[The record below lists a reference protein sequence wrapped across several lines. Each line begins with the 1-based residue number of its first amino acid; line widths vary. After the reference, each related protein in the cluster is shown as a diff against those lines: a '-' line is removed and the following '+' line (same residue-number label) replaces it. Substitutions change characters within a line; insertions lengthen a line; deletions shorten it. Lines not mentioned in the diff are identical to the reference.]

1 MMRLFPLRVGGLN
14 VEFCNVCVEEFELV
28 SIKGVEL
35 EVEQGYSFSIEL
47 NCVCYKRIAGAV
59 FIHRRRSLTTPFVS
73 VPKPKDAGVLTIHN
87 VEKVFVS
94 QLGRMPGLR
103 ITAGAEG
110 GFDVNLM
117 ASNKRVL
124 AARGVGSHSCF
135 STRLVPKVDCVQG
148 LMSLGIKR
156 NHVLDVAFGRELLA
170 YLKGRWWKLEWQ
182 RGAPNLSGIKYG
194 RRRRSRPSPVFKR
207 IKPDRKLM
215 TASPAVGPN
224 GKVVLPT
231 GSEFKYCCSNQF
243 GVVAV
248 TAYSEEAKAV
258 LASSCA
264 AVPNW
269 LSRFDFMSIDF
280 AGAGREAFNG
290 LVGQSYGPEFDC
302 LTKRDLILLWKLVAG
317 CNVKALARDS
327 SLRVVKGCGDVILDL
342 IGFELRNV
350 SKLKFSAVCAFETAL
365 ASAFRKPQAAINSLF
380 ASSELCQFAEQ
391 LNSLTELSHTL
402 RLSYMGEGGVTSRT
416 ATEGLRD
423 VKRWQLGKV
432 CPIDSPEGQNIGLV
446 LAYAMYSS
454 VSLSGLIRT
463 AFCKVLNGKTSDQVW
478 CLSCFGERSF
488 SVAALDSSLVRPRV
502 LATTRGKVLR
512 IRLNKVE
519 LRYAS
524 PAQLFSPA
532 VNLIPFLGHSD
543 ATRALMAANM
553 LKQAIPLVAPM
564 APIVGTG
571 LERDVM
577 KCCGHNLVAETN
589 SVVVYADAS
598 KVVTYQFGVGKY
610 KTYELEA
617 TRSTNQGTCFRHRV
631 AVTPG
636 QLLKPNDVIA
646 DCQSSSQSEVA
657 LGANLLVA
665 FMSWGGHNYEDAVV
679 LSEDVVARG
688 LFQSLH
694 TLDLEAKV
702 LKTPLGNEVLTNKLF
717 KAEASLANKRNLT
730 ALGLIRV
737 GSTVSEGDVL
747 VGKLTPAFV
756 SYNRLEYSSSSLK
769 VPAGVSWA
777 TVVDVSVASSKLG
790 SQGVDIK
797 KYAFRYNLIRK
808 AFARRVY
815 ALSKRCV
822 LTCYKNIAC
831 DIFCFVSWELETQCA
846 LNELYNSY
854 CDEVGALIDRYFCEV
869 NSSVSYGSKAGA
881 GGADV
886 VDVVKVKLL
895 IRKSIQAGDKIS
907 GRHGN
912 KGVISQVVLA
922 ADMPFMEDGTPVDMI
937 LNPLSVPSRMN
948 LGQVLEAHLGLIS
961 YKWGLEFKRVL
972 ELRALLKDDDL
983 ALKLALA
990 KLSEVYPNKS
1000 FAGWSVSAVMELVHQ
1015 LSSGVKLA
1023 CCPLAKIS
1031 DRSIDTL
1038 FKRVGLNDASGQL
1051 KLYDGK
1057 TGLAFDRKVTVGYVH
1072 ILKLNHLVDD
1082 KINARSTGPYSIV
1095 VQQPLK
1101 GKTNSGGQRLGEMEV
1116 WALQSYGV
1124 AFVLQEALT
1133 VKSDD
1138 VKGRNKVGAAIL
1150 EGEPVVRTT
1159 WNESFLVL
1167 IKEMCSLCLNV
1178 ELDVKPDRR

>member
-1 MMRLFPLRVGGLN
+1 MRIGGIN

-28 SIKGVEL
+28 SIKGVEV

-47 NCVCYKRIAGAV
+47 NCVWYKRIAGAV
-59 FIHRRRSLTTPFVS
+59 FVCRRRSLTTPLVS
-73 VPKPKDAGVLTIHN
+73 VPKPKATGVLTIHN

-94 QLGRMPGLR
+94 QLSRMPGVR
-103 ITAGAEG
+103 IAANAED

-124 AARGVGSHSCF
+124 SAHGTGSKSWF
-135 STRLVPKVDCVQG
+135 STRLTPKVDCVQG
-148 LMSLGIKR
+148 LVALGIKR

-170 YLKGRWWKLEWQ
+170 YLKGRWWKLEHE
-182 RGAPNLSGIKYG
+182 RGAPNLNGIKYG
-194 RRRRSRPSPVFKR
+194 KRRRSRPSPVFKK
-207 IKPDRKLM
+207 IETKRKLM
-215 TASPAVGPN
+215 VATSVVGPD
-224 GKVVLPT
+224 GKVVLSM

-258 LASSCA
+258 LVNSCA
-264 AVPNW
+264 DIPNW
-269 LSRFDFMSIDF
+269 LSRFDFMSIDL
-280 AGAGREAFNG
+280 AGAAREAFNG
-290 LVGQSYGPEFDC
+290 LVGQRYRPEFDC
-302 LTKRDLILLWKLVAG
+302 LTKRDLILLWKLVAS
-317 CNVKALARDS
+317 CNVKTLARDS

-350 SKLKFSAVCAFETAL
+350 SKLKFSAVCDFESAL
-365 ASAFRKPQAAINSLF
+365 ATAFKKPQVAINSLF
-380 ASSELCQFAEQ
+380 VASELCQFAEQ

-423 VKRWQLGKV
+423 VKRWHFGKV

-446 LAYAMYSS
+446 LAYATYSS
-454 VSLSGLIRT
+454 VSLSGLIQT
-463 AFCKVLNGKTSDQVW
+463 AFCKVLNGKTSNQF
-478 CLSCFGERSF
+478 CYLSCFGERSYA
-488 SVAALDSSLVRPRV
+488 VAAVDSSLVRPRV
-502 LATTRGKVLR
+502 LASTKGEVFR
-512 IRLNKVE
+512 IRLNEVE

-553 LKQAIPLVAPM
+553 LKQAIPLVEPM

-577 KCCGHNLVAETN
+577 RCCGHNLVAETS
-589 SVVVYADAS
+589 SVVIYADAN
-598 KVVTYQFGVGKY
+598 KVATYQFGLGKY

-631 AVTPG
+631 AVMPG
-636 QLLKPNDVIA
+636 QLLKPNDVVA
-646 DCQSSSQSEVA
+646 ECQSSSHSEVA

-694 TLDLEAKV
+694 TLELEVKV
-702 LKTPLGNEVLTNKLF
+702 HKTPLGNEILTNKLF
-717 KAEASLANKRNLT
+717 KSEDSLANRRNLT

-737 GSTVSEGDVL
+737 GCTVSEGDVL

-756 SYNRLEYSSSSLK
+756 SFNQLEYSSSSLK
-769 VPAGVSWA
+769 VPAGISWA
-777 TVVDVSVASSKLG
+777 TVIDVSVASSKLG

-808 AFARRVY
+808 AFAKRVY
-815 ALSKRCV
+815 ALSKRHV

-846 LNELYNSY
+846 LNDLYNSY
-854 CDEVGALIDRYFCEV
+854 CDEVGALIDQYFCEV
-869 NSSVSYGSKAGA
+869 NSSVGYGFKTGA

-886 VDVVKVKLL
+886 VEVVKVKLL

-937 LNPLSVPSRMN
+937 LNPLSIPSRMN

-972 ELRALLKDDDL
+972 ELRALLKDDGL
-983 ALKLALA
+983 VLKLALA
-990 KLSEVYPNKS
+990 KLGEVYPNKS
-1000 FAGWSVSAVMELVHQ
+1000 FASWSVSAVMELVRQ

-1023 CCPLAKIS
+1023 CHPFTKIS
-1031 DRSIDTL
+1031 DRSINTL

-1082 KINARSTGPYSIV
+1082 KVNARSTGPYSIV

-1101 GKTNSGGQRLGEMEV
+1101 GKANSGGQRLGEMEV
-1116 WALQSYGV
+1116 WALQSYGA
-1124 AFVLQEALT
+1124 AFVLQEAMT

-1138 VKGRNKVGAAIL
+1138 VKGRNKVSAAIL

-1178 ELDVKPDRR
+1178 KLDVETDRR

>member
-1 MMRLFPLRVGGLN
+1 MRIGGLN

-35 EVEQGYSFSIEL
+35 DVEQGHSFSVEL
-47 NCVCYKRIAGAV
+47 NCVCYKRVAGVV
-59 FIHRRRSLTTPFVS
+59 FVHRRRSLTTAFVS
-73 VPKPKDAGVLTIHN
+73 VPKPNATGLLTIHN

-94 QLGRMPGLR
+94 QLSRMPGVR
-103 ITAGAEG
+103 ITASAEG
-110 GFDVNLM
+110 GFDVSLM
-117 ASNKRVL
+117 ASSKRVL
-124 AARGVGSHSCF
+124 AAHKIGSQSWF
-135 STRLVPKVDCVQG
+135 STRLAPKVDCVQG
-148 LMSLGIKR
+148 LMALGIKR
-156 NHVLDVAFGRELLA
+156 NHVLDVAFGRELLV
-170 YLKGRWWKLEWQ
+170 YLKGRWWKLEHK
-182 RGAPNLSGIKYG
+182 RGAPNLNSIKYG
-194 RRRRSRPSPVFKR
+194 KRRMSRPSPVFKR
-207 IKPDRKLM
+207 IETKRKLM
-215 TASPAVGPN
+215 TASSVVGPN
-224 GKVVLPT
+224 GSVVLLA
-231 GSEFKYCCSNQF
+231 GSEFKYCCSGQF

-248 TAYSEEAKAV
+248 TACSDEAKAV
-258 LASSCA
+258 LATSTA

-269 LSRFDFMSIDF
+269 INRLDFMSIDF
-280 AGAGREAFNG
+280 ANAGREAFNG
-290 LVGQSYGPEFDC
+290 LVGQRYGPEFDC
-302 LTKRDLILLWKLVAG
+302 LTKRDLILLWKLVAS
-317 CNVKALARDS
+317 CSAKTLANDS

-342 IGFELRNV
+342 IGFGLKNL
-350 SKLKFSAVCAFETAL
+350 SKLKFSAVCEFESAL
-365 ASAFRKPQAAINSLF
+365 AAAFKKPQAAINSLF
-380 ASSELCQFAEQ
+380 ASSELCQFGEQ

-423 VKRWQLGKV
+423 VKRWHFGKV
-432 CPIDSPEGQNIGLV
+432 CPIESPEGQNIGLV

-454 VSLSGLIRT
+454 VSPSGLIQT
-463 AFCKVLNGKTSDQVW
+463 AFCKVLNGKASGQL
-478 CLSCFGERSF
+478 CHLSCFGERF
-488 SVAALDSSLVRPRV
+488 CVVAALDSSLVRPRV
-502 LATTRGKVLR
+502 LASTRGKVFR

-519 LRYAS
+519 LRYVS

-553 LKQAIPLVAPM
+553 LKQAIPLIAPM

-589 SVVVYADAS
+589 SVVVYADAT
-598 KVVTYQFGVGKY
+598 KVVVYQFGLGKY
-610 KTYELEA
+610 KTYELEP
-617 TRSTNQGTCFRHRV
+617 TRFTNQGTCFRHRV
-631 AVTPG
+631 SVMPG

-694 TLDLEAKV
+694 TLELETKV
-702 LKTPLGNEVLTNKLF
+702 VKTPLGNEILTNKLF
-717 KAEASLANKRNLT
+717 KPEANLVNKRNLT
-730 ALGLIRV
+730 TLGLIRV

-756 SYNRLEYSSSSLK
+756 SCNQLEYSSSSLK
-769 VPAGVSWA
+769 VPAGISWA

-790 SQGVDIK
+790 RQGVDIK

-808 AFARRVY
+808 EFARRVY
-815 ALSKRCV
+815 DLSKRCV

-831 DIFCFVSWELETQCA
+831 DIFCFVSWELETQRA

-854 CDEVGALIDRYFCEV
+854 CDEVGVLIDQYFCEV
-869 NSSVSYGSKAGA
+869 NSSVGYDFKDGA
-881 GGADV
+881 GGTDV

-912 KGVISQVVLA
+912 KGVISQVVLT

-972 ELRALLKDDDL
+972 ELRTLLKDDEL

-1000 FAGWSVSAVMELVHQ
+1000 FVGWSASAVMELVRQ

-1023 CCPLAKIS
+1023 CHPFTKIS

-1057 TGLAFDRKVTVGYVH
+1057 TGLAFDRKITVGYVH

-1082 KINARSTGPYSIV
+1082 KVTARATGPYSIV

-1138 VKGRNKVGAAIL
+1138 VRGRSKVGAAIL
-1150 EGEPVVRTT
+1150 EEEPVVNTT

-1178 ELDVKPDRR
+1178 ELDTEADRR